1 VLNRFGLRTLSI
13 YGQFRNKI
21 TFYPIIEG
29 AYVNTKNWYRKET
42 ELWAKFGRRAPFDKK
57 LSSKY
62 SVKTS
67 AVGSASSFGKRAVSR
82 LEEEAFGKA

>member
-1 VLNRFGLRTLSI
+1 M
-13 YGQFRNKI
+13 
-21 TFYPIIEG
+21 
-29 AYVNTKNWYRKET
+29 KET